1 MLDALLESNEASAP
15 DIARA
20 LDAGLATARVTRGM
34 TFVAL
39 PAPTV
44 APAAIVAAW
53 RGAPVVAWSSRDIQ
67 LVGVG
72 VARELRGRGARRF
85 DEVVAQARAIELGA
99 ATSPWT
105 PRLLGGAAFTPGA
118 ADAAP
123 WIGFGDAWFALPR
136 WTYSTIGATSQLVL
150 AVDANDARHAG
161 RWHDELTA
169 FHAAFAARFSPRPQ
183 APMTKLD
190 PGDLDAWRA
199 EIRAITTAIAGGD
212 YAKIVAARKA
222 LVELDGEARVA
233 DLLAEL
239 DARHGDCVRVVMRPP
254 NAAALVAATPERL
267 VELRGGT
274 RVACDALAG
283 SLPRDLA
290 PETLLA
296 SDKDRREHRL
306 VVDAI
311 ASALASFGA
320 HVDAPDEPGIRA
332 LRHVWH
338 LHTPIAATLPAP
350 RHVLELVA
358 ALHPTPAVGGT
369 PTRAATEWIAA
380 HEPARGWYASPVGWF
395 DLDGNGELAVA
406 IRSGVIAGDRAHLWA
421 GAGIV
426 AGSDPD
432 RELAETDVKLRA
444 MLGALGVSA

>member
-1 MLDALLESNEASAP
+1 MLDAAVSTSSAP
-15 DIARA
+15 DLGHM
-20 LDAGLATARVTRGM
+20 LDAGLATARATRGL
-34 TFVAL
+34 TFIVL
-39 PAPTV
+39 PVPTV
-44 APAAIVAAW
+44 ASAAIIAAW
-53 RGAPVVAWSSRDIQ
+53 RGAPIAAWSARELQ
-67 LVGVG
+67 LVGIG
-72 VARELRGRGARRF
+72 VARELRGSGASRF
-85 DEVVAQARAIELGA
+85 DDVVAQARAIELGA
-99 ATSPWT
+99 ITGTWT
-105 PRLLGGAAFTPGA
+105 PRLLGGAAFAPGA

-123 WIGFGDAWFALPR
+123 WTGFGDAWFALPR
-136 WTYSTIGATSQLVL
+136 WTYSSGQLVL

-161 RWHDELTA
+161 RWHDEL
-169 FHAAFAARFSPRPQ
+169 AAFRGAFATRYVPRPQ
-183 APMTKLD
+183 PPMTSID
-190 PGDLDAWRA
+190 PGDVDAWRA

-222 LVELDGEARVA
+222 LVALSGEARVA
-233 DLLAEL
+233 DVLAEL
-239 DARHGDCVRVVMRPP
+239 DARHGDCMRIVMRPP
-254 NAAALVAATPERL
+254 NANGATLVAATPERL

-283 SLPRDLA
+283 TLPRDLA
-290 PETLLA
+290 ADVLLA
-296 SDKDRREHRL
+296 SDKDRREHRI
-306 VVDAI
+306 VVDALTT
-311 ASALASFGA
+311 ALASFGA
-320 HVDAPDEPGIRA
+320 RVDAPAEPGLRA

-338 LHTPIAATLPAP
+338 LHTPIAATLPSP

>member
-1 MLDALLESNEASAP
+1 MLDAAAQAPSSDASARLL
-15 DIARA
+15 DSGLAIARA
-20 LDAGLATARVTRGM
+20 TRGL
-34 TFVAL
+34 TFVVL
-39 PAPTV
+39 PAPVV
-44 APAAIVAAW
+44 APAAIIAAW
-53 RGAPVVAWSSRDIQ
+53 RGAPIAAWSARELQ
-67 LVGVG
+67 LVGIG
-72 VARELRGRGARRF
+72 VARELRGSGASRF
-85 DEVVAQARAIELGA
+85 DEVVAQARAIEVGA
-99 ATSPWT
+99 ITGTWR
-105 PRLLGGAAFTPGA
+105 PRLLGGAAFAPGA

-123 WIGFGDAWFALPR
+123 WTGFGDAWFALPR
-136 WTYSTIGATSQLVL
+136 WTYASDQLVL
-150 AVDANDARHAG
+150 AVDANDARHVG
-161 RWHDELTA
+161 RWHDEL
-169 FHAAFAARFSPRPQ
+169 AAFRGAFTARYAPRPQ
-183 APMTKLD
+183 PPMTSID
-190 PGDLDAWRA
+190 PGDVDAWRA
-199 EIRAITTAIAGGD
+199 EIRAITAAIERREV
-212 YAKIVAARKA
+212 AKIVAARKA
-222 LVELDGEARVA
+222 LVALSGEARVA
-233 DLLAEL
+233 DVLAEL
-239 DARHGDCVRVVMRPP
+239 EARHGDCVRVVMRPP
-254 NAAALVAATPERL
+254 NAATLVAATPERL

-290 PETLLA
+290 ADALLA

-311 ASALASFGA
+311 ASALAGFGA
-320 HVDAPDEPGIRA
+320 AIDAPAEPGLRA

-338 LHTPIAATLPAP
+338 LHTPIAATLPSP

-444 MLGALGVSA
+444 MLGALGVAA